1 MYQPAFESFDQR
13 PKTATRRNQNA
24 LYTLIRDQLSVS
36 TWLVLGGVLQ
46 GTAMT
51 VLPYRNLTMVL
62 PAVLFIAYKL
72 LRAVLITMGVLPNPL
87 MSNVIPYRVAPIIPS
102 EKGQQA
108 KPAEEQV
115 CAIILGVVSHHP
127 FGMFGPGFKEV
138 GDRFD
143 DMVDEMSQD
152 ATRHGFLGATA
163 WVNAAERTSGN
174 EFMSILYFENE
185 HYLHQYAHGPLHT
198 KAMQWWR
205 EVEAKIPHVG
215 IMHEVFACPKRSWEG
230 IYLNYQPTGL
240 GSTSKE
246 VTRPDGK
253 KVWMNPLVKMKG
265 QLMYSKGRMGRRFGE
280 HEWDA
285 FAATAPPGME
295 LA

>member
-1 MYQPAFESFDQR
+1 MYQPAFESFSQR

-24 LYTLIRDQLSVS
+24 LYTLIRDQLSVP
-36 TWLVLGGVLQ
+36 TWLVLGGLLQ
-46 GTAMT
+46 GTAMA

-62 PAVLFIAYKL
+62 PAVLFVANKL
-72 LRAVLITMGVLPNPL
+72 LRAVLMTIGVLPNPL

-102 EKGQQA
+102 EKGQQD

-152 ATRHGFLGATA
+152 ATRHGFLGASA
-163 WVNAAERTSGN
+163 WVNAAERTSGRWIAKSDFTFESVSADERLQCAGN

-205 EVEAKIPHVG
+205 EVEVKIPYVG

-230 IYLNYQPTGL
+230 IYLNYQPTGECSL
-240 GSTSKE
+240 RKHLCGS
-246 VTRPDGK
+246 
-253 KVWMNPLVKMKG
+253 
-265 QLMYSKGRMGRRFGE
+265 
-280 HEWDA
+280 
-285 FAATAPPGME
+285 
-295 LA
+295 